1 MGNTHVKAVED
12 VINPDAVTFASLPVP
27 LEHRIFLALPPDARG
42 RSSCVCRAWRKIL
55 RDPSLWTRLDMSSVR
70 VQLFYAVLR
79 GAALR
84 AGNKLLELDLSQQH
98 VKRDRT
104 LPLLNPYAGTLREL
118 RVHTLVH
125 SLDNNDSPTVEA
137 VVAAAP
143 LLQVLTAER
152 MACTWKD
159 APRVLRAEPPF
170 ALLQLGGSLA
180 VQFDNHAGDV
190 GGMERSS
197 PFGDALADASLQPAL
212 KALSFFDADAAQ
224 PALMDTLVDAALARR
239 LRELALHNGTHPAA
253 APLARL
259 LAGGALS
266 VLKIGPFSAAVGH
279 MPLFDVDGAALVADA
294 LRVNT
299 MLTKLH
305 LFGARLCL
313 VDVRVAEVLLAALVG
328 HPSLREL
335 QIIDRETM
343 AHDRDAFG
351 AALAALISADAPTLH
366 VLVCCDNS
374 LGDAGLAPIVKALP
388 LNHHLREIN
397 LRNNFMSEVAC
408 GGKALGPDGA
418 LEAEELVR
426 LRGQHN

>member
-1 MGNTHVKAVED
+1 
-12 VINPDAVTFASLPVP
+12 
-27 LEHRIFLALPPDARG
+27 
-42 RSSCVCRAWRKIL
+42 
-55 RDPSLWTRLDMSSVR
+55 
-70 VQLFYAVLR
+70 
-79 GAALR
+79 
-84 AGNKLLELDLSQQH
+84 
-98 VKRDRT
+98 
-104 LPLLNPYAGTLREL
+104 
-118 RVHTLVH
+118 
-125 SLDNNDSPTVEA
+125 
-137 VVAAAP
+137 
-143 LLQVLTAER
+143 
-152 MACTWKD
+152 
-159 APRVLRAEPPF
+159 
-170 ALLQLGGSLA
+170 
-180 VQFDNHAGDV
+180 
-190 GGMERSS
+190 MERSS

-259 LAGGALS
+259 LAGGALT

-351 AALAALISADAPTLH
+351 AALAALIAADAPALH
-366 VLVCCDNS
+366 VLVFCNS
-374 LGDAGLAPIVKALP
+374 LGDDGLAPFMEALP
-388 LNHHLREIN
+388 LNRN
-397 LRNNFMSEVAC
+397 LRKLNLRYNGMSEEFAHERLLPAVQRKHDVA
-408 GGKALGPDGA
+408 GT
-418 LEAEELVR
+418 LVR
-426 LRGQHN
+426 

>member
-143 LLQVLTAER
+143 LLQVLTAEYV
-152 MACTWKD
+152 CCVWQD
-159 APRVLRAEPPF
+159 APRLLCAEPPF
-170 ALLQLGGSLA
+170 ALLQMRRTLYVYFSFRDGLGGMDR
-180 VQFDNHAGDV
+180 FG
-190 GGMERSS
+190 
-197 PFGDALADASLQPAL
+197 PFAAALADAALQPAL
-212 KALSFFDADAAQ
+212 L
-224 PALMDTLVDAALARR
+224 
-239 LRELALHNGTHPAA
+239 
-253 APLARL
+253 
-259 LAGGALS
+259 
-266 VLKIGPFSAAVGH
+266 
-279 MPLFDVDGAALVADA
+279 
-294 LRVNT
+294 
-299 MLTKLH
+299 
-305 LFGARLCL
+305 RLC
-313 VDVRVAEVLLAALVG
+313 G
-328 HPSLREL
+328 
-335 QIIDRETM
+335 
-343 AHDRDAFG
+343 
-351 AALAALISADAPTLH
+351 
-366 VLVCCDNS
+366 
-374 LGDAGLAPIVKALP
+374 
-388 LNHHLREIN
+388 
-397 LRNNFMSEVAC
+397 
-408 GGKALGPDGA
+408 
-418 LEAEELVR
+418 
-426 LRGQHN
+426 